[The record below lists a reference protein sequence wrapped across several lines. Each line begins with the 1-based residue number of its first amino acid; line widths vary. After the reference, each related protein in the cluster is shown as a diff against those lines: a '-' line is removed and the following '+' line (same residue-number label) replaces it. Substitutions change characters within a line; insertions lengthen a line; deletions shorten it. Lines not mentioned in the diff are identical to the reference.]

1 MLTELFWMTRPFN
14 GLMAVMGV
22 LIGGLVAVG
31 LPGLHTMPFALALIA
46 AFLVNS
52 AGNVINDYFDIE
64 ADRVNRPERPIPA
77 GKVSRGMALAFAFAL
92 FIAGNLCAL
101 MINGLCFTIAVA
113 NTILLILYSYSL
125 QHKILIGNI
134 VIGYLVGSVF
144 LFGGAVF
151 LQIRLVLILA
161 ALAMLANITREIVK
175 DLEDIE
181 GDKKHFLKKI
191 TIKATKLIAER
202 FGLSSE
208 GVVMKYRERTMIIIA
223 IAMLMLAVVLSWLP
237 YYYGIMKLSYFLVM
251 IPADIVFVSCIYS
264 LSREEKRRKGYRRIS
279 SRLKKGM
286 LIALLAFIAG
296 ALV

>member
-1 MLTELFWMTRPFN
+1 MLTELFGMTRPFN

-31 LPGLHTMPFALALIA
+31 LPGLYTMQFLFAVAA
-46 AFLVNS
+46 AFLING
-52 AGNVINDYFDIE
+52 AGNVINDYFDVE
-64 ADRVNRPERPIPA
+64 ADEVNRPERPIPA
-77 GKVSRGMALAFAFAL
+77 GVVSMRASLAFSIVL
-92 FIAGNLCAL
+92 FMAGNLLAL
-101 MINGLCFTIAVA
+101 TVNGLCFTIAVA

-175 DLEDIE
+175 DLEDVE

-202 FGLSSE
+202 FGVSSE
-208 GVVMKYRERTMIIIA
+208 GVVMKYRERTMIILA
-223 IAMLMLAVVLSWLP
+223 IAMLMLAIVMSWLP
-237 YYYGIMKLSYFLVM
+237 YYYSIMKLSYFLVI